1 MAILV
6 SMKWYPI
13 VVLICIS
20 LVTIDVEHLFMY
32 LLDFCVSFLVK
43 CLFRLC
49 VHFFLIGLFGD
60 FAVELYKFFIYWI
73 LTSYRYIVYKQFSSP
88 VGFLLQC
95 INPLV
100 WYSPTSLFFLFCCLC
115 FRYYILKKSLPRPM
129 PRSFITM
136 FSFRGFIVSCLKL
149 ESLIQFVWV
158 V

>member
-1 MAILV
+1 M
-6 SMKWYPI
+6 
-13 VVLICIS
+13 VLICIS

-32 LLDFCVSFLVK
+32 LLDFYVSFLVK

-73 LTSYRYIVYKQFSSP
+73 LTSYRYMVYKQLSSP

-100 WYSPTSLFFLFCCLC
+100 
-115 FRYYILKKSLPRPM
+115 
-129 PRSFITM
+129 
-136 FSFRGFIVSCLKL
+136 
-149 ESLIQFVWV
+149 
-158 V
+158 